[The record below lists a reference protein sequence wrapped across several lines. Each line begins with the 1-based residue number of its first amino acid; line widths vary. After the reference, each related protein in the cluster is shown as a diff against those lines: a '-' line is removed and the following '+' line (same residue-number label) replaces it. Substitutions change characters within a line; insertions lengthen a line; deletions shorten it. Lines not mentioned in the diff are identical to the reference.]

1 MKIAQVLASRGDGGL
16 EKHVYELSV
25 ALSESGLDITV
36 IADPVFIRKL
46 PTHIQSI
53 AIPSHFSRHDPR
65 LLWSLG
71 KSLQLGQFDIVHAQA
86 NKAATLVNSLRYFF
100 SAQRIATLHNI
111 KCQLGAYRHFNQ
123 VIAVSKQLAK
133 PFADENVTVIYNGIQ
148 APLITKNLQEKP
160 NASPLLLA
168 VGRLVPAKGF
178 DVLIKAVAD
187 LPVTLWIAG
196 DGPQKKHLQSLINAL
211 STTADIQLI
220 GDRQDIF
227 PLMQLADAL
236 IISSRREGFSY
247 VFNEALLTQCRV
259 LATDVPV
266 ANEILSEEL
275 IVPID
280 DPQALKERLQ
290 SLLAD
295 MSQWSTLMQKPYA
308 VAEQCMTLTAMTDQ
322 TLALYRKLL
331 TP

>member
-1 MKIAQVLASRGDGGL
+1 M
-16 EKHVYELSV
+16 
-25 ALSESGLDITV
+25 
-36 IADPVFIRKL
+36 
-46 PTHIQSI
+46 
-53 AIPSHFSRHDPR
+53 
-65 LLWSLG
+65 
-71 KSLQLGQFDIVHAQA
+71 
-86 NKAATLVNSLRYFF
+86 
-100 SAQRIATLHNI
+100 
-111 KCQLGAYRHFNQ
+111 
-123 VIAVSKQLAK
+123 
-133 PFADENVTVIYNGIQ
+133 IYNGIRT
-148 APLITKNLQEKP
+148 PLITKGLQEKP
-160 NASPLLLA
+160 NAFPLLLA

-196 DGPQKKHLQSLINAL
+196 DGPQKEHLQSLIDAL

-220 GDRQDIF
+220 GDRQDII
-227 PLMQLADAL
+227 PLMQQADAL

-280 DPQALKERLQ
+280 DPQVLKERLQ

-295 MSQWSTLMQKPYA
+295 MSQWSALMQKPYA

-322 TLALYRKLL
+322 TLALYRKLISS
-331 TP
+331 

>member
-16 EKHVYELSV
+16 EKHVYELSL
-25 ALSESGLDITV
+25 ALAERGHEITV

-53 AIPSHFSRHDPR
+53 AIPSHYSRHDPR

-71 KSLQLGQFDIVHAQA
+71 KSFRQGQFDIVHAQA

-100 SAQRIATLHNI
+100 SGQRVATLHNI
-111 KCQLGAYRHFNQ
+111 KRQLGAYRHFNQ
-123 VIAVSKQLAK
+123 VIAVSKHLAK
-133 PFADENVTVIYNGIQ
+133 PFADENVTVIYNGIRT
-148 APLITKNLQEKP
+148 PLITKGLQEKP
-160 NASPLLLA
+160 NAFPLLLA

-196 DGPQKKHLQSLINAL
+196 DGPQKEHLQSLIDAL

-220 GDRQDIF
+220 GDRQDII
-227 PLMQLADAL
+227 PLMQQADAL

-280 DPQALKERLQ
+280 DPQVLKERLQ

-295 MSQWSTLMQKPYA
+295 MSQWSALMQKPYA

-322 TLALYRKLL
+322 TLALYRKLISS
-331 TP
+331 

>member
-25 ALSESGLDITV
+25 ALSERGHEITV
-36 IADPVFIRKL
+36 IADPLFIKKL
-46 PTHIQSI
+46 PTHIKTI
-53 AIPSHFSRHDPR
+53 ALPSHYSRHDPR
-65 LLWSLG
+65 LLWALG
-71 KSLQLGQFDIVHAQA
+71 KSLHQGQFDVVHAQA
-86 NKAATLVNSLRYFF
+86 NKAAALINSLRYFF
-100 SAQRIATLHNI
+100 SAQRVATLHNI
-111 KCQLGAYRHFNQ
+111 KRQLAPYRHFNQ

-133 PFADENVTVIYNGIQ
+133 PFADEKVTVIYNGIQ
-148 APLITKNLQEKP
+148 APLITNTLQEKP
-160 NASPLLLA
+160 NAFPLLLA

-196 DGPQKKHLQSLINAL
+196 DGPEKMHLQSLIDKL
-211 STTADIQLI
+211 STTANIRLL
-220 GDRQDIF
+220 GARQDIY
-227 PLMQLADAL
+227 PLMQQANAL

-266 ANEILSEEL
+266 ANEILPEKL

-280 DPQALKERLQ
+280 DPQVLKERLQ

-295 MSQWSTLMQKPYA
+295 MSQWSALMQKPYA
-308 VAEQCMTLTAMTDQ
+308 TAEQMMTLTAMTDQ
-322 TLALYRKLL
+322 TLALYRKLI